1 MSTAPS
7 FDLVVSGGTLVN
19 HAGRTRTDIG
29 ISQGRFAAFG
39 DLREAKSAAR
49 FEARGLT
56 ILPGVIDTQVHLR
69 EPGTEHKEDLATG
82 TASAALGGVTAIFE
96 MPNTKPSTTTVAAL
110 QDKLARAAGRAW
122 VDHAFYMG
130 GCAENADQLA
140 ELERIPG
147 CSGVKVFMGSSTGS
161 LLVGDDATLERV
173 VKAIRRRMAV
183 HCEDEARLVAR
194 RALIPAQG
202 ATAHLHPVWRDEQ
215 TALLATTRLV
225 ELARRHGKRVHVLH
239 VTTAEEMAYL
249 RQHRDVASVEVLANH
264 LTLAAPECYDRLG
277 TYAQMNPPIR
287 DERHRAALWAA
298 VADGT
303 VDVVATDHAPHTR
316 AEKDAGYPNTPSG
329 MPGVQTLVG
338 LMLDH
343 VAKGRL
349 SLERLV
355 DLTSAGPQRL
365 FGLAGKGR
373 VACGYDADLT
383 IVDLAAQ
390 HTISDAEMATKVG
403 WTPFAGMTVSGWPQA
418 TIIRGQVVMRDGQ
431 LLGSASGR
439 PLRFTECLPPQA

>member
-1 MSTAPS
+1 MTTAPS
-7 FDLVVSGGTLVN
+7 FDLIVTGGTLVN
-19 HAGRTRTDIG
+19 HAGRTQTDIG
-29 ISQGRFAAFG
+29 IRAGRFAAFG
-39 DLREAKSAAR
+39 DLREVKSAGR
-49 FEARGLT
+49 FDARGLT

-82 TASAALGGVTAIFE
+82 TASAALGGVTGIFE
-96 MPNTKPSTTTVAAL
+96 MPNTKPSTTTPAAL
-110 QDKLARAAGRAW
+110 QDKLTRASGRAW

-130 GCAENADQLA
+130 GCADNADQLGD
-140 ELERIPG
+140 LERLPG
-147 CSGVKVFMGSSTGS
+147 CSGVKVFMGSSTGN
-161 LLVGDDATLERV
+161 LLVADDTTLERV
-173 VKAIRRRMAV
+173 VRSIRRRMAV
-183 HCEDEARLVAR
+183 HCEDEPRLIER
-194 RALIPAQG
+194 RGLIPATG

-225 ELARRHGKRVHVLH
+225 TLAQRHGKRVHVLH
-239 VTTAEEMAYL
+239 VTTAEEMAFL
-249 RQHRDVASVEVLANH
+249 RDHRDVASVEVLANH

-316 AEKDAGYPNTPSG
+316 AEKDAGYPNSPSG
-329 MPGVQTLVG
+329 MPGVQTFVG

-365 FGLAGKGR
+365 FGLVDKGR

-383 IVDLAAQ
+383 IVDLKAN

-403 WTPFAGMTVSGWPQA
+403 WTPFAGMTVSGWPRA
-418 TIIRGQVVMRDGQ
+418 TIIRGNVVMRDGE
-431 LLGSASGR
+431 LIGKPLGT
-439 PLRFTECLPPQA
+439 PMRFGECLPPG